1 MCERVPDFSLID
13 LKWRPDV
20 PFNHQVSSVFFWISL
35 SPANPI
41 LSQREREGDIDM
53 DMDRQCHIMYSMH
66 VDRYWPP
73 TGPSTSLGGGWL
85 LSTLRATIL
94 SLLSCTYC
102 SVRTHLYQYLPIFVY
117 FSFLCV
123 FAAWFHSSLWSE
135 NYCEDTEDYFSVWT
149 NSKFWPNRIPEYYS
163 HAIFY
168 RIEYTNNSDL
178 IIRIIRI
185 IHNTFKRLKLVQIL
199 PKKLKIH
206 RYLIM
211 FT

>member
-1 MCERVPDFSLID
+1 MFFEPRCSRFILPILSYFSGVCTVIELENKRAFPMHNFIYNSIIVTNVAKIAWLFVPTIENTFIIKHLLCERVPDFSLID

-102 SVRTHLYQYLPIFVY
+102 SVRTHLYQY
-117 FSFLCV
+117 
-123 FAAWFHSSLWSE
+123 
-135 NYCEDTEDYFSVWT
+135 
-149 NSKFWPNRIPEYYS
+149 
-163 HAIFY
+163 Y
-168 RIEYTNNSDL
+168 RL
-178 IIRIIRI
+178 
-185 IHNTFKRLKLVQIL
+185 
-199 PKKLKIH
+199 
-206 RYLIM
+206 
-211 FT
+211 